1 MKTIQ
6 KILIANR
13 GEIARRIMRT
23 AASMGIACVA
33 VYEDEDAE
41 SLYVREADETARLHN
56 GFLDQAD
63 ILRIAAEHHVD
74 AIHPG
79 YGFLSENADFVQR
92 IEKQGLLFIGPSS
105 SAMQRMGEKTSA
117 RTEAKA
123 AQVPLLPGEEI
134 EDATLLTE
142 KQRLELVERIGLPVV
157 LKAAAGGGGKA
168 QAIVNNFAE
177 TTEAF
182 DKVIREAA
190 RLYNSKSLV
199 VERYLVKARHVEV
212 QVLGNAA
219 KNNFALFDRD
229 CSAQRNNQKI
239 IEEAPAPNLPDNVR
253 QELHAS
259 AVRLA
264 NHVGYSNAG
273 TMEYLFDPVR
283 NECYFLEMNTR
294 LQVEHTVTEMITGL
308 DLVREQILIASGA
321 ETEYGHVQVTGHAIQ
336 ARICAEKS
344 DGTYQPSTGTIE
356 TYIEPTGVRIDTG
369 IAQGSIVSG
378 KYDNMLAKLIVHRPT
393 RAEAMQL
400 LANKLGQYVIN
411 GIHTNI
417 PLIIK
422 LLHDTKFINMQ
433 HYTRYLQTEFEPPR
447 YDAETA
453 AALAAILLYET
464 ERNEGLKRYGS
475 LAGYSN
481 TAQAA
486 K

>member
-63 ILRIAAEHHVD
+63 ILRIAAKHHVD

-239 IEEAPAPNLPDNVR
+239 IEEAPAPNLPDSVR

-308 DLVREQILIASGA
+308 DLVREQILTRRRNPDRA
-321 ETEYGHVQVTGHAIQ
+321 
-336 ARICAEKS
+336 
-344 DGTYQPSTGTIE
+344 
-356 TYIEPTGVRIDTG
+356 
-369 IAQGSIVSG
+369 
-378 KYDNMLAKLIVHRPT
+378 VHQRD
-393 RAEAMQL
+393 
-400 LANKLGQYVIN
+400 V
-411 GIHTNI
+411 
-417 PLIIK
+417 
-422 LLHDTKFINMQ
+422 
-433 HYTRYLQTEFEPPR
+433 
-447 YDAETA
+447 
-453 AALAAILLYET
+453 
-464 ERNEGLKRYGS
+464 
-475 LAGYSN
+475 
-481 TAQAA
+481 
-486 K
+486 